1 MKNLSIYV
9 HIPFCL
15 HKCTYCNFVSFCSG
29 DDKKEEYVKNVCDEI
44 RMRGKDWGK
53 SYHISS
59 IYIGGGSPSV
69 LKEGHV
75 SKIITEIKNNFKLLS
90 NCEISVELN
99 PGSVTEKK
107 LLEYKLV
114 GVNRLSIG
122 GQTLNNNILKILGR
136 QHDVKDT
143 KNAIKMAKKIGFENI
158 NVDMMLALPTQ
169 KLSDVKTMAKF
180 LIKNKIAHISPYSLI
195 LEPGTPLYKQ
205 VANKKVTLPS
215 EDDAVEMYNLVYNIL
230 TKNGYNRYE
239 VSNFSLPDYESR
251 HNLNYWQMGEYIAF
265 GLAGHSFV
273 NNTRFA
279 NTDNLEEYSKFITNG
294 KLPVVSSEKI
304 TLNQRKDETLML
316 ALRTSEGLN
325 LKEFDSQFNCNL
337 MSDKKKEIE
346 FLINHNFISI
356 KRGYLKVNDNA
367 FYVLNSIITK
377 LV

>member
-15 HKCTYCNFVSFCSG
+15 HKCSYCNFVSFCNKDNKK
-29 DDKKEEYVKNVCDEI
+29 DDYVNSVCEEI
-44 RMRGKDWGK
+44 RMRGKEWGK
-53 SYHISS
+53 YYQISS
-59 IYIGGGSPSV
+59 IYVGGGSPSV
-69 LKEGHV
+69 LKEGQV
-75 SKIITEIKNNFKLLS
+75 SKIIAEIKNNFKVLS

-107 LLEYKLV
+107 LLEYKFV

-122 GQTLNNNILKILGR
+122 GQTLNESILKILGR
-136 QHDVKDT
+136 QHSVNDT

-169 KLSDVKTMAKF
+169 KLGDIKKMAKF
-180 LIKNKIAHISPYSLI
+180 LIKNKITHISPYSLI
-195 LEPGTPLYKQ
+195 LEPNTVLYKQ
-205 VANKKVTLPS
+205 VENKKVVLPT
-215 EDDAVEMYNLVYNIL
+215 EDESVEMYNLAYNIL

-265 GLAGHSFV
+265 GLAGHSFI

-279 NTDNLEEYSKFITNG
+279 NTDDLEYYLKGIEDG

-304 TLNQRKDETLML
+304 TLTQRKDETLML
-316 ALRTSEGLN
+316 ALRTSDGLN
-325 LKEFDSQFNCNL
+325 IKVSSFLCVKVIFSELTTGNL
-337 MSDKKKEIE
+337 PS
-346 FLINHNFISI
+346 SI
-356 KRGYLKVNDNA
+356 PFK
-367 FYVLNSIITK
+367 
-377 LV
+377 

>member
-29 DDKKEEYVKNVCDEI
+29 DDKKEEYINNVCEEI

-69 LKEGHV
+69 LKEGQV

-205 VANKKVTLPS
+205 VTNKKVTLPS
-215 EDDAVEMYNLVYNIL
+215 EDDSVEMYNLVYSLL

-279 NTDNLEEYSKFITNG
+279 NTDKLEEYSKIIKSG

-304 TLNQRKDETLML
+304 TLSQRKDETLML
-316 ALRTSEGLN
+316 ALRTSDGLN

-337 MSDKKKEIE
+337 MTDKKKEIE
-346 FLINHNFISI
+346 FLTNHNFISI

>member
-15 HKCTYCNFVSFCSG
+15 HKCTYCNFVSFCNKDG
-29 DDKKEEYVKNVCDEI
+29 KKDDYVNAVCEEI
-44 RMRGKDWGK
+44 RMRGKEWGK

-59 IYIGGGSPSV
+59 VYIGGGSPSV
-69 LKEGHV
+69 LKEGQV
-75 SKIITEIKNNFKLLS
+75 SKIIAEIKNNFKLLS

-107 LLEYKLV
+107 LIEYKLV

-122 GQTLNNNILKILGR
+122 GQTLNDKILKILGR
-136 QHDVKDT
+136 QHSVADT

-169 KLSDVKTMAKF
+169 KLADIKKMAKF

-195 LEPGTPLYKQ
+195 LEQGTPLYRQ
-205 VANKKVTLPS
+205 VANKKVSLPS
-215 EDDAVEMYNLVYNIL
+215 EDESVEMYNLTYSLL
-230 TKNGYNRYE
+230 TKSGYNRYE

-251 HNLNYWQMGEYIAF
+251 HNLNYWQMGEYVAF
-265 GLAGHSFV
+265 GLAGHSFM

-279 NTDNLEEYSKFITNG
+279 NTDNLEDYIDSISNG
-294 KLPVVSSEKI
+294 KLPIVSSEKI
-304 TLNQRKDETLML
+304 TLSQRKDETLML

-325 LKEFDSQFNCNL
+325 IKEFDSQFNCNL
-337 MSDKKKEIE
+337 MVDRKKEIE
-346 FLINHNFISI
+346 FLTSHNFISV

-377 LV
+377 LI